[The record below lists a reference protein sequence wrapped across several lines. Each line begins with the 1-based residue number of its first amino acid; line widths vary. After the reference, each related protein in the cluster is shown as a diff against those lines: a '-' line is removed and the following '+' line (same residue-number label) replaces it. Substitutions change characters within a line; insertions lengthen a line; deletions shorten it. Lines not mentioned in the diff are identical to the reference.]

1 MSERTLIVDDDPDVL
16 ASLRFLL
23 GRKYEV
29 ETAQGIEQGLSA
41 IVNNG
46 PYAVVISDMR
56 MPRLDGIQFLIWV
69 KTKAPDTV
77 RILLTAYA
85 DLRSAMDAVNN
96 GNVFRFLTKPCP
108 PPVLLTALEEALKQ
122 HRLVTTE
129 RELLEKT
136 LGGTVAVMADIL
148 EMVDEDAF
156 GRAQKVRDHAKLLAK
171 ALAIPNPWE
180 LEVAAL
186 LSQMGYVTV
195 PEEVTKKQ
203 KSGRALSNIENA
215 MIARVPEIGRNL
227 LVKIP
232 RLQTVAEIV
241 QYQNKNFDGTGFPAD
256 DIAGEK
262 IPLGARIL
270 KVLLDFVHMT
280 GDRLSAESALQ
291 EMRGRTGYY
300 DPNIFDAAAVSILGS
315 EGVNMKTMEPEM
327 IFVSVKDLYPGLV
340 LCEPIETVTGMKL
353 VSAGAKITE
362 AMLEKIRNFAELTGV
377 KEPLAI
383 EKRGF

>member
-1 MSERTLIVDDDPDVL
+1 MSKRVLIVDDGPDVL
-16 ASLRFLL
+16 ASLRFQL

-29 ETAQGIEQGLSA
+29 ETAQGVEQGLSA

-56 MPRLDGIQFLIWV
+56 MPRLDGIQFLAWV

-122 HRLVTTE
+122 YRLVTTE

-171 ALAIPNPWE
+171 ALAISNPWE
-180 LEVAAL
+180 VEMAAL
-186 LSQMGYVTV
+186 LCQMGYVTV

-203 KSGRALSNIENA
+203 KRGLTLSNIESA
-215 MIARVPEIGRNL
+215 IIARVPEIGRNL
-227 LVKIP
+227 LIKIP
-232 RLQTVAEIV
+232 RLETVAEIV
-241 QYQNKNFDGTGFPAD
+241 QYQNKNFDGTGFPTD
-256 DIAGEK
+256 NISGEK

-270 KVLLDFVHMT
+270 KVLLDFVHLT
-280 GDRLSAESALQ
+280 EDGLSGQSALE
-291 EMRGRTGYY
+291 EMKGRTGYY
-300 DPNIFDAAAVSILGS
+300 DPKIFDAAAVSILGS
-315 EGVNMKTMEPEM
+315 EGVDMKTAEPKM
-327 IFVSVKDLYPGLV
+327 VFVSVGHLYPGLV
-340 LCEPIETVTGMKL
+340 LCEQIETVTGLKL
-353 VSAGAKITE
+353 VSAGTKITE
-362 AMLEKIRNFAELTGV
+362 AMLEKVRNFAELTGV
-377 KEPLAI
+377 KEPLVV
-383 EKRGF
+383 EKHGL